1 MIFRKKK
8 SPVKKNKKKFPDINP
23 NDKVNYN
30 ENDLLD
36 ELHMRF
42 FQSFA
47 LTLDTADYVPDK
59 YIDKVYKRIYK
70 VQKKM
75 YKKIGKT
82 DKAYQVWFKEHLPRL
97 IAERQQ
103 RQLQEQLQQKDS
115 ATDEKKG

>member
-1 MIFRKKK
+1 MLFRKKK
-8 SPVKKNKKKFPDINP
+8 NNQLDINP
-23 NDKVNYN
+23 NENVNYN

-36 ELHMRF
+36 ELHARF

-70 VQKKM
+70 AQKKQ

-82 DKAYQVWFKEHLPRL
+82 DKAYQQWFKEHLPQL

-103 RQLQEQLQQKDS
+103 RQLQEQQQQLNADS
-115 ATDEKKG
+115 SEDGDHE